1 MPTCSVETKQE
12 KRRQKKGI
20 CVRYCEKIVKNNVD
34 SCAVIPPSN
43 THLEQIN
50 KREMSVN
57 NKDRGQRLCLCVSKE
72 QFIYLSGVR
81 HEMKIDLST
90 PTYRPLFS
98 LDIFHMIICLNFV
111 QKYRLLLRFGQC
123 IN

>member
-1 MPTCSVETKQE
+1 MNGYRLVMPTCSVETKQE

-57 NKDRGQRLCLCVSKE
+57 NKDRGQRLCVC
-72 QFIYLSGVR
+72 
-81 HEMKIDLST
+81 
-90 PTYRPLFS
+90 
-98 LDIFHMIICLNFV
+98 
-111 QKYRLLLRFGQC
+111 
-123 IN
+123 